1 MKIRLRLNE
10 PVSDKRHQDF
20 ILGTAFRDTVAAL
33 MFHSDDV
40 EGCYFPENPFTFSD
54 DGTSLEAT
62 ITGTVTETNV
72 QKFKQTVMETI
83 NNGLRGNTTKIYEPA
98 SDFPKIQIKA
108 MEVENEQQKAR

>member
-10 PVSDKRHQDF
+10 PVTDKRHQSF
-20 ILGTAFRDTVAAL
+20 ILGTAFRDTTAAL
-33 MFHSDDV
+33 MFHSTDV
-40 EGCYFPENPFTFSD
+40 DGYFPKNPFTFSD

-72 QKFKQTVMETI
+72 QKFKKTVMETI

>member
-10 PVSDKRHQDF
+10 PVTDKRHQSF
-20 ILGTAFRDTVAAL
+20 ILGTAFRDTADAL
-33 MFHSDDV
+33 AIHSDGV
-40 EGCYFPENPFTFSD
+40 VFIPKNPFTFSD